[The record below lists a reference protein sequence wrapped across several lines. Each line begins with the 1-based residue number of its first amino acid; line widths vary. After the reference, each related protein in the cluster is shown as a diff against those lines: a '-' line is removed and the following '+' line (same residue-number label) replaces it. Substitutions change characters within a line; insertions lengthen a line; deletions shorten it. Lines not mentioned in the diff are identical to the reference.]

1 MTPVDVSDR
10 STRAYA
16 SVSRPGLRHAID
28 GHAFQVLFALCCVLL
43 LFPPSLRAADELPA
57 VVGRIATEQG
67 NLFHAPDSRGDE
79 WTAIGLN
86 YPVAGGDNLWVDG
99 DGHAEVDYGAGQFR
113 IAGDT
118 NLHVSRLD
126 EGQIA
131 LFIAEGSLIVRVR
144 VLDSGDSARIDTP
157 LAQIDLARPGL
168 YRIDVPPD
176 RSRTTVVVREG
187 EATIAAPATAQQVL
201 PGQTA
206 TLLAG
211 ESLAGIAVGA
221 GIDGFDAWSADR
233 DRYYDRRGQDAY
245 VSRQMV
251 GQVDLDDYGTWRSY
265 PDYGPV
271 WFPAAVAADWA
282 PYRYGMWTSLP
293 GWGYTW
299 VDAAPWGYAPFH
311 YGRWAFI
318 AGRWGWCPG
327 NYVARPIWAPA
338 MVAWYGGG
346 AWDYSVT
353 YGSPVWGWVPLG
365 WGEPFM
371 PWWHGCGSRCW
382 SRYNRPY
389 HVNLAE
395 RPKAPPTHY
404 ANWSVPGGL
413 TAVPG
418 AALAGGK
425 PVSIN
430 RIAIVPGAAVAPSL
444 VALAPAIAP
453 LAVTS
458 PALRPGNRVPAPAS
472 ALRIQLKPLPLAPAD
487 RGRAVRVP
495 VPAPAPAAR
504 SPGLPVR
511 PRAPEA
517 PERPAPREGIPATP
531 IAPAVRVPASPAP
544 ATPPLPTQRPAPP
557 MPAAPLPRV
566 SAPLL
571 PAPPVMPLPRG
582 QAPAVVPPP
591 MVPVPVSPGGPPQ
604 RTVPGPAPSS
614 PAGVP
619 VPVAPAPSAGASV
632 PAPPPRP
639 N

>member
-1 MTPVDVSDR
+1 MTPVDASDR
-10 STRAYA
+10 STRPDAPM
-16 SVSRPGLRHAID
+16 SQPDMRFAIA
-28 GHAFQVLFALCCVLL
+28 GRGMQALLAMCCVLSL
-43 LFPPSLRAADELPA
+43 LPLPLRAADELPA
-57 VVGRIATEQG
+57 VVGRIASAQG
-67 NLFHAPDSRGDE
+67 NLFHAPDARGDE
-79 WTAIGLN
+79 WTEVGLN

-99 DGHAEVDYGAGQFR
+99 DGLAEVDYGAGQFR

-126 EGQIA
+126 EGQLA
-131 LFIAEGSLIVRVR
+131 LFLAEGSLIVRVR
-144 VLDSGDSARIDTP
+144 VLEPGDAARVDAP

-168 YRIDVPPD
+168 YRIDVSPD

-187 EATIAAPATAQQVL
+187 EATIAAPAVVQQVL

-211 ESLAGIAVGA
+211 ESQADIGDGA

-251 GQVDLDDYGTWRSY
+251 GQVDLDDYGSWRSD

-271 WFPAAVAADWA
+271 WFPTAVAADWA
-282 PYRYGMWTSLP
+282 PYRYGTWTSLP

-327 NYVARPIWAPA
+327 TYVARPIWAPA

-346 AWDYSVT
+346 AWGYSAT
-353 YGSPVWGWVPLG
+353 YGGPVWGWVPLG

-371 PWWHGCGSRCW
+371 PWWRGCGSRCW
-382 SRYNRPY
+382 SRYNHPY

-430 RIAIVPGAAVAPSL
+430 RIAIVSGAAFTPSL
-444 VALAPAIAP
+444 VASAPTIAP
-453 LAVTS
+453 LPVTAA
-458 PALRPGNRVPAPAS
+458 ALRPGNRVPAPAS
-472 ALRIQLKPLPLAPAD
+472 TLLIQRKPLPLVPAD
-487 RGRAVRVP
+487 RGRAIAVP
-495 VPAPAPAAR
+495 VPAPGTGAETPITPRTAPFVERPAAR
-504 SPGLPVR
+504 ERFP
-511 PRAPEA
+511 APPLA
-517 PERPAPREGIPATP
+517 PAPR
-531 IAPAVRVPASPAP
+531 VPAASAP
-544 ATPPLPTQRPAPP
+544 GTPGVPLPRAAPRTP
-557 MPAAPLPRV
+557 VAPLP
-566 SAPLL
+566 SASLL
-571 PAPPVMPLPRG
+571 PPP
-582 QAPAVVPPP
+582 
-591 MVPVPVSPGGPPQ
+591 
-604 RTVPGPAPSS
+604 
-614 PAGVP
+614 
-619 VPVAPAPSAGASV
+619 PVAPIPPTGAGV

>member
-1 MTPVDVSDR
+1 M
-10 STRAYA
+10 STQDAAVLRRLAQRLPRWLSPRLLPLPLPSQRHA
-16 SVSRPGLRHAID
+16 RPGAARPALRTM
-28 GHAFQVLFALCCVLL
+28 VALCWALAM
-43 LFPPSLRAADELPA
+43 FAPALRAADQPPA
-57 VVGRIATEQG
+57 VVGRIASTQG
-67 NLFHAPDSRGDE
+67 SLFHAPGARGDQ
-79 WTAIGLN
+79 WTGIGLN

-126 EGQIA
+126 EGQLA
-131 LFIAEGSLIVRVR
+131 LFLAGGSLIVRVR
-144 VLDSGDSARIDTP
+144 VLEPGDAARVDTP

-168 YRIDVPPD
+168 YRIDVSPD

-187 EATIAAPATAQQVL
+187 EATIAAPAVVQQVL

-211 ESLAGIAVGA
+211 ESQADIGGGT
-221 GIDGFDAWSADR
+221 GIDSFDAWSADR

-265 PDYGPV
+265 PDYGAV
-271 WFPAAVAADWA
+271 WFPTAVAADWA

-299 VDAAPWGYAPFH
+299 VDATPWGYAPFH

-327 NYVARPIWAPA
+327 TYVARPTWAPA

-346 AWDYSVT
+346 AWGYSAT
-353 YGSPVWGWVPLG
+353 SGGPVWGWVPLG

-371 PWWHGCGSRCW
+371 PWWRGCGSRCW
-382 SRYNRPY
+382 SRYNHPY

-395 RPKAPPTHY
+395 RPRAPPTHY

-418 AALAGGK
+418 AALASGQ
-425 PVSIN
+425 PVAIN
-430 RIAIVPGAAVAPSL
+430 RIAIGSGAAFTPSL
-444 VALAPAIAP
+444 VASAPTIAP
-453 LAVTS
+453 LPATS
-458 PALRPGNRVPAPAS
+458 AALRPGNRVPAPAS
-472 ALRIQLKPLPLAPAD
+472 TLLIRRKPLPRVPADRGPLAPATQQ
-487 RGRAVRVP
+487 GAGVRM
-495 VPAPAPAAR
+495 PAA
-504 SPGLPVR
+504 
-511 PRAPEA
+511 APIA
-517 PERPAPREGIPATP
+517 PRPAPYLERPLQ
-531 IAPAVRVPASPAP
+531 VPAGPASATSPGV
-544 ATPPLPTQRPAPP
+544 
-557 MPAAPLPRV
+557 PLPRV
-566 SAPLL
+566 APQMRAEPMRSAPFL
-571 PAPPVMPLPRG
+571 PAPGSAPMP
-582 QAPAVVPPP
+582 PAR
-591 MVPVPVSPGGPPQ
+591 VS
-604 RTVPGPAPSS
+604 
-614 PAGVP
+614 
-619 VPVAPAPSAGASV
+619 VPVAPAPPAGV
-632 PAPPPRP
+632 PMPAPPPRP